1 MQKTGLQLKDK
12 STQSKREYLFNHVLY
27 GVFFA
32 YNVYHVLPIIVP
44 FSEYNNSI
52 IRLIVCILMTSTVGI
67 LFSYYNRHEIGAIQD
82 VVAGIAIYII
92 SSVGKNVSGF
102 IKGIV
107 VVLIVV
113 SIIEIAFIEGRKR
126 KRKAESKII
135 ILSKILRSVQVI
147 RRNVGVASV
156 IVITAIPIMLNVESF
171 QDKTETHRY
180 TEEISVHETYGD
192 EYSIE
197 NNIDIIKLIRDND
210 TFQAL
215 DYTKK
220 CEVLRAIGYCEAR
233 YLGLCEIN
241 FEFRDIESISL
252 LGVYNYLDKTII
264 INANPIKDGKISGG
278 TSEELLNTVLHE
290 CRHCYQYLLSEMY
303 RQVTSEQRNLLIF
316 TREDIDDWTIN
327 FEDYKNGSDPKAG
340 LKDYFDQP
348 IERDARIYA
357 RVRAQKYYLDIDR
370 LLNGQI

>member
-52 IRLIVCILMTSTVGI
+52 IKLIVCILMTSTVGI

-113 SIIEIAFIEGRKR
+113 SIIEIAFIVSRKR

-147 RRNVGVASV
+147 RRNVGVASA
-156 IVITAIPIMLNVESF
+156 IVIIAIPIMLNVESF
-171 QDKTETHRY
+171 RNKMETYRY
-180 TEEISVHETYGD
+180 TEEINVHETYGD

-197 NNIDIIKLIRDND
+197 NNIDLIKLIRDND
-210 TFQAL
+210 TFQTL
-215 DYTKK
+215 DYERK
-220 CEVLRAIGYCEAR
+220 CEVLKAIGYCEAR

-241 FEFRDIESISL
+241 FEFRDIESTSL
-252 LGVYNYLDKTII
+252 LGVCNYSNKTIF
-264 INANPIKDGKISGG
+264 INADPIKDGKISGG

-316 TREDIDDWTIN
+316 TKEDVDDWTIN
-327 FEDYKNGSDPKAG
+327 FEDYKNGSEAKDG

>member
-1 MQKTGLQLKDK
+1 M
-12 STQSKREYLFNHVLY
+12 
-27 GVFFA
+27 
-32 YNVYHVLPIIVP
+32 
-44 FSEYNNSI
+44 
-52 IRLIVCILMTSTVGI
+52 
-67 LFSYYNRHEIGAIQD
+67 
-82 VVAGIAIYII
+82 
-92 SSVGKNVSGF
+92 
-102 IKGIV
+102 
-107 VVLIVV
+107 
-113 SIIEIAFIEGRKR
+113 
-126 KRKAESKII
+126 
-135 ILSKILRSVQVI
+135 
-147 RRNVGVASV
+147 
-156 IVITAIPIMLNVESF
+156 
-171 QDKTETHRY
+171 
-180 TEEISVHETYGD
+180 
-192 EYSIE
+192 
-197 NNIDIIKLIRDND
+197 IRDND

>member
-52 IRLIVCILMTSTVGI
+52 IKLIVCILMTSTVGI
-67 LFSYYNRHEIGAIQD
+67 LFSYYNRHEI
-82 VVAGIAIYII
+82 
-92 SSVGKNVSGF
+92 
-102 IKGIV
+102 
-107 VVLIVV
+107 
-113 SIIEIAFIEGRKR
+113 
-126 KRKAESKII
+126 
-135 ILSKILRSVQVI
+135 
-147 RRNVGVASV
+147 GVASV